1 MLRSQYA
8 SDFHEIAEALKEILR
23 KRSRKTVQKSESLIF
38 GNITTMN
45 RSHLDDRIKKIALLV
60 LRQFVLLRLRA
71 DRGDFRFSNDCF
83 SMELPETGEKR
94 KFGVASRVLDARRS
108 VKRCSMKRAQ

>member
-8 SDFHEIAEALKEILR
+8 SDFHEIAEALKENLR

-45 RSHLDDRIKKIALLV
+45 LDDRIKKIALLV

-94 KFGVASRVLDARRS
+94 QFGVASRVLDARRS

>member
-8 SDFHEIAEALKEILR
+8 RDFHETAEALKENLR

-45 RSHLDDRIKKIALLV
+45 LDDRIKKIALLV

-94 KFGVASRVLDARRS
+94 QFGVASRVLDARRS

>member
-1 MLRSQYA
+1 
-8 SDFHEIAEALKEILR
+8 
-23 KRSRKTVQKSESLIF
+23 
-38 GNITTMN
+38 MN
-45 RSHLDDRIKKIALLV
+45 LDDRIKKIALLV

-94 KFGVASRVLDARRS
+94 QFGVASRILDARRS

>member
-45 RSHLDDRIKKIALLV
+45 LDDRIKKIALLV

-94 KFGVASRVLDARRS
+94 QFGVASRVLDARRS